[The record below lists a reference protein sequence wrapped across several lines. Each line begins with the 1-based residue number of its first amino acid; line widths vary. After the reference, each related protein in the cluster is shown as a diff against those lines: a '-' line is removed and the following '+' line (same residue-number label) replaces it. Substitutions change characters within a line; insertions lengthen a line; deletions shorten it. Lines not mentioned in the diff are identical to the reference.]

1 MAKVH
6 HLIRCADQVRH
17 ERVEQE
23 KRKAEG
29 ERLAA
34 IEERNLKRVLGEA
47 AVIVIQQGR
56 RIHRVLPTPH
66 PSDAGHRQLTSP
78 AGQVSDKGRKWGG
91 CLPGSFETGRR

>member
-1 MAKVH
+1 MEKIN
-6 HLIRCADQVRH
+6 HLFRRVDQVRH

-34 IEERNLKRVLGEA
+34 IEERYLKRVLGDA
-47 AVIVIQQGR
+47 AVTGIKQGR
-56 RIHRVLPTPH
+56 RILRVLPTPH
-66 PSDAGHRQLTSP
+66 PSDARHKQLTSP